1 MALYISS
8 LNSGSNGNCY
18 YIGNETDAVLVDAG
32 ISCRETEKRMKRLGL
47 NMRKV
52 RAIFVTHEH
61 ADHIHGLTQ
70 IVKKFNIPAYITTP
84 TLHEGKLKM
93 AEHLIQPFAAYSP
106 MAIGTLSVTAFP
118 KLHDACDPHSFT
130 VTDGQVKVGVF
141 TDIGTPCKHVIH
153 HFQQCHA
160 AFLEANY
167 DEEMLDNGRY
177 PIHLKNRIRGERG
190 HLSNAQA
197 LRLFTHHRPEYMSHL
212 LLSHLS
218 KHNNHP
224 QIVED
229 LFRRNARNTKIVIAT
244 RYEETPVVR
253 ITKPVQLTEKK
264 AQPDAASLQ
273 LALF

>member
-18 YIGNETDAVLVDAG
+18 YIGNDTDAVLVDAG
-32 ISCRETEKRMKRLGL
+32 LSCRETEKRMKRLGL

-70 IVKKFNIPAYITTP
+70 LVKKFEIPAYITTP
-84 TLHEGKLKM
+84 TLHEGKLRM
-93 AEHLIQPFAAYSP
+93 AEHLVQTFKPYDPIR
-106 MAIGTLSVTAFP
+106 IGTLSVMAFP
-118 KLHDACDPHSFT
+118 KFHDACDPHSFT

-141 TDIGTPCKHVIH
+141 TDIGAPCKHVIH

-177 PIHLKNRIRGERG
+177 PIHLKNRIRSDHG
-190 HLSNAQA
+190 HLSNVQA

-244 RYEETPVVR
+244 RYEETPVFRVQ
-253 ITKPVQLTEKK
+253 KPVQLMEKK
-264 AQPDAASLQ
+264 PQPDTANLQ